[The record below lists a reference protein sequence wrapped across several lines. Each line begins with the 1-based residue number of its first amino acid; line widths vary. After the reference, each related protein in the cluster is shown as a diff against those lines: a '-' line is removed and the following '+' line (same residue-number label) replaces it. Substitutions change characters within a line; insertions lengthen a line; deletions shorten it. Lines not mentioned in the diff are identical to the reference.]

1 MPKLI
6 SQKNFTN
13 IETYYEETNST
24 SEAAIDIF
32 SKNRFRSVKYQ
43 IQVTN
48 DTSHHTTE
56 ILLVHDGAI
65 VYLTEYGT
73 ILTDESLATFS
84 GGIVGNNVRLLATPA
99 LGTTTKFRV
108 IRTGINSW

>member
-13 IETYYEETNST
+13 IETNYTETTST
-24 SEAAIDIF
+24 SEQIIDSF

-43 IQVTN
+43 VQVTN

-56 ILLVHDGAI
+56 ILLVHDEI
-65 VYLTEYGT
+65 ITYLTEYGT

-84 GGIVGNNVRLLATPA
+84 STIVGNNVRLLATSI
-99 LGTTTKFRV
+99 LETITKFRV
-108 IRTGINSW
+108 IRTAINS

>member
-24 SEAAIDIF
+24 SEAAIDAF

-48 DTSHHTTE
+48 DTSV
-56 ILLVHDGAI
+56 L
-65 VYLTEYGT
+65 
-73 ILTDESLATFS
+73 
-84 GGIVGNNVRLLATPA
+84 
-99 LGTTTKFRV
+99 
-108 IRTGINSW
+108 

>member
-13 IETYYEETNST
+13 IETNHTETTST
-24 SEAAIDIF
+24 SQQVIDAF

-43 IQVTN
+43 VQVTN

-56 ILLVHDGAI
+56 ILLVHDGVI
-65 VYLTEYGT
+65 TYLTEYNNTKNLVIGGFGHSFCDYLVPY
-73 ILTDESLATFS
+73 IISKIDSSLIFL
-84 GGIVGNNVRLLATPA
+84 NNQFV
-99 LGTTTKFRV
+99 KK
-108 IRTGINSW
+108 

>member
-6 SQKNFTN
+6 SQKNFSN
-13 IETYYEETNST
+13 IEIYYEETTST
-24 SEAAIDIF
+24 SESIIDVF
-32 SKNRFRSVKYQ
+32 SKNRFRSAKYQ

-56 ILLVHDGAI
+56 ILLVHDGVI

-73 ILTDESLATFS
+73 ILTDTSLATFS
-84 GGIVGNNVRLLATPA
+84 ADIVGNNVRLLATPA
-99 LGTTTKFRV
+99 LGTTTKFKI
-108 IRTGINSW
+108 IRTGINT

>member
-1 MPKLI
+1 MSKLI

-24 SEAAIDIF
+24 SEAVIDAF

-48 DTSHHTTE
+48 NTSHHTTE

-73 ILTDESLATFS
+73 ILTDESLATFT
-84 GGIVGNNVRLLATPA
+84 GGIVGNNVRLLAAPS

-108 IRTGINSW
+108 IRTGINS

>member
-24 SEAAIDIF
+24 DEAVIDVF

-48 DTSHHTTE
+48 NTSHHTTE
-56 ILLVHDGAI
+56 ILLVHDGVI

-73 ILTDESLATFS
+73 ILTDESLSTFS

-99 LGTTTKFRV
+99 FGTTTKFRV
-108 IRTGINSW
+108 IRTGINS

>member
-13 IETYYEETNST
+13 IETNHTETTST
-24 SEAAIDIF
+24 SQQVIDAF

-43 IQVTN
+43 VQVTN

-56 ILLVHDGAI
+56 ILLVHDGVI
-65 VYLTEYGT
+65 TYLTEYGT
-73 ILTDESLATFS
+73 ILTDESLSTFTS
-84 GGIVGNNVRLLATPA
+84 SIVGNNVRLLASPT
-99 LGTTTKFRV
+99 LSSLTKFKI
-108 IRTGINSW
+108 IRTAINS

>member
-13 IETYYEETNST
+13 IETNYTETTST
-24 SEAAIDIF
+24 SQQIIDSF

-43 IQVTN
+43 VQVTN

-56 ILLVHDGAI
+56 ILLVHDGI
-65 VYLTEYGT
+65 ITYLTEYGT

-84 GGIVGNNVRLLATPA
+84 SAIVGSNVRLLATPT
-99 LGTTTKFRV
+99 LSSLTKFKI
-108 IRTGINSW
+108 IRTAIVS

>member
-13 IETYYEETNST
+13 IETNYTETTST
-24 SEAAIDIF
+24 SQQIIDSF

-43 IQVTN
+43 VQVTN

-56 ILLVHDGAI
+56 ILLVHDGVI
-65 VYLTEYGT
+65 TYLTEYGT

-84 GGIVGNNVRLLATPA
+84 SAIVGSNVRLLATPI
-99 LGTTTKFRV
+99 LSSLTKFKI
-108 IRTGINSW
+108 IRTAINS

>member
-13 IETYYEETNST
+13 IETNYTETTST
-24 SEAAIDIF
+24 SQQIIDSF

-43 IQVTN
+43 VQVTN

-56 ILLVHDGAI
+56 ILLVHDGI
-65 VYLTEYGT
+65 ITYLTEYGT
-73 ILTDESLATFS
+73 ILTEESLATFS
-84 GGIVGNNVRLLATPA
+84 SVIVGNNVRLLATPI
-99 LGTTTKFRV
+99 LVTTTKFRI
-108 IRTGINSW
+108 IRTAINS